1 MDIRDVR
8 WPGWEVVEEIG
19 SGSYGKVYKIRRT
32 LVNMVEYAALKIIT
46 IPRNATEIED
56 LIDEGYEK
64 SSITDHYK
72 KQKDD
77 IVREYE
83 LMARL
88 KGCPNIVH
96 AEDISIVRQPNYV
109 GWDIYIKME
118 LLTPLKK
125 TARNMQES
133 DIVKM
138 GMDICNALM
147 VCKKNNVIHRD
158 IKPANLFVSDTGV
171 YKLGDFGVAKT
182 AAKTQRGTYAG
193 TEQFMAPE
201 VFADKEYGTS
211 VDIYSLGLVMY
222 WLLNNRRF
230 PFVPQG
236 IVPVSEEEL
245 AKKRRLSGEALPDP
259 VSGSRELKNIVL
271 KACAFDPRARFES
284 AEAMYY
290 ALAGLGGTLGGNAST
305 PRTESVKVDQ
315 RFVDFDD
322 GFTIGTYGASTGRSD
337 ATVSGSTLRGT
348 PPVQESTVRE
358 KTVKQSFVK
367 KEEQKQSA
375 PKQEVP
381 KRKTTIPV
389 QSMDEAGNK
398 SKSAPKTQPTPRPHF
413 VKTNKTVKNNSIGK
427 KIAKVILGVAVV
439 ALAVLFFLRQSEKS
453 KLEGYM
459 ATQPGNYYYSIERVM
474 SDNGPATMDGHGFL
488 IDSGGIFDY
497 QSQDGVYVLYNYLGV
512 NTTEKNYSKRTYLG
526 NGLYVVKEVSDNIN
540 STGLL
545 TLEGELLIPTEAG
558 DIRELDNTD
567 RYLAVLYA
575 QETTGD
581 EREAV
586 LKDENDIPYS
596 GYIRLY
602 DVVNKKFL
610 DNIPEIRTMESIEAC
625 GDSVLI
631 KTDAGWSLYD
641 SNGQLLLELA
651 TGYISCGDG
660 IIVHSYDTD
669 DNGGCDT
676 DDVYD
681 SDGTLTYSSV
691 DISIFPLGEYLVAWK
706 DDEEYL
712 LLDSRGNVLNSDGF
726 SNYYPYDSHYIGT
739 RSGNRQGLLDATG
752 QELLPCIFRTI
763 DAESSYGIAKTI
775 FSEYLFG
782 PEGILMEI
790 KDSEDTYG
798 GLPLVQNGK
807 ALVINNLSF
816 SLEVGD
822 RYFLL
827 GEAMVKVKSETTG
840 LYCLYDLFTGKE
852 LLPQI
857 YESIDSAGD
866 YVYAEKDGVYEI
878 YKVTLNK

>member
-1 MDIRDVR
+1 MDIRDVK

-19 SGSYGKVYKIRRT
+19 SGSYGNVYKIRRT

-46 IPRNATEIED
+46 IPKSAAEIDD
-56 LIDEGYEK
+56 LIDEGYER
-64 SSITDHYK
+64 SSVTEHYK

-83 LMARL
+83 LMASL

-96 AEDISIVRQPNYV
+96 AEDISIVQQSNDV

-125 TARNMQES
+125 AARNMQES
-133 DIVKM
+133 DIIKM

-147 VCKKNNVIHRD
+147 ICKKNNVIHRD

-201 VFADKEYGTS
+201 VSAGKEYGTS

-271 KACAFDPRARFES
+271 KACAFEPRARYES

-290 ALAGLGGTLGGNAST
+290 ALAGLSGMASA

-315 RFVDFDD
+315 RFVDYDD
-322 GFTIGTYGASTGRSD
+322 GFTVGTYGANTNRSD

-348 PPVQESTVRE
+348 PPVQEAP
-358 KTVKQSFVK
+358 
-367 KEEQKQSA
+367 KQSA
-375 PKQEVP
+375 PKQETP
-381 KRKTTIPV
+381 KQSAPKKRVTVPV
-389 QSMDEAGNK
+389 QSMDQIFEEFIGGQKSQATPKPQLVRNNK
-398 SKSAPKTQPTPRPHF
+398 VRKKS
-413 VKTNKTVKNNSIGK
+413 SLGK
-427 KIAKVILGVAVV
+427 KIAKIILGIVVAV
-439 ALAVLFFLRQSEKS
+439 LAVLFIMKQSENS

-459 ATQPGNYYYSIERVM
+459 AYRSGNDFYSIEQVM
-474 SDNGPATMDGHGFL
+474 SENGPVTMEADKYITNHTGVY
-488 IDSGGIFDY
+488 SV
-497 QSQDGVYVLYNYLGV
+497 QDGGYTLYNYLGV
-512 NTTEKNYSKRTYLG
+512 NTTEKLYSSCVYLK
-526 NGLYVVKEVSDNIN
+526 NGLYIVKEVSDNIN

-545 TLEGELLIPTEAG
+545 TQDGELLIPTEAG
-558 DIRELDNTD
+558 GIQEIYNTD

-575 QETTGD
+575 QEINYD
-581 EREAV
+581 ERYVV
-586 LKDENDIPYS
+586 LTDENGVSYS

-602 DVVNKKFL
+602 DVVDKKFL
-610 DNIPEIRTMESIEAC
+610 DNIPEIRIMESVQSC
-625 GDSVLI
+625 GESVLI
-631 KTDAGWSLYD
+631 KTDAGWSLYN
-641 SNGQLLLELA
+641 SNGEVLLELT
-651 TGYISCGDG
+651 TGYIESGDG
-660 IIVHSYDTD
+660 IFVHAYDAE
-669 DNGGCDT
+669 DNGGT
-676 DDVYD
+676 DRYDVYD
-681 SDGTLTYSSV
+681 SNGTLTYSSTDFLLRPV
-691 DISIFPLGEYLVAWK
+691 GEYLEANNN
-706 DDEEYL
+706 EEIFL
-712 LLDSRGNVLNSDGF
+712 MNSQGNVLNSDDFG
-726 SNYYPYDSHYIGT
+726 SYDILSDSSYVRTWSQRGH
-739 RSGNRQGLLDATG
+739 RCGLLDATG
-752 QELLPCIFRTI
+752 QEMLPCIFDFVYTYSDSDDGESYYGR
-763 DAESSYGIAKTI
+763 AETM

-782 PEGILMEI
+782 PEGILLEI
-790 KDSEDTYG
+790 KNLDVTYPN
-798 GLPLVQNGK
+798 LFVKDGK
-807 ALVINNLSF
+807 AFVINNRSF

-822 RYFLL
+822 DYRCL
-827 GEAMVKVKSETTG
+827 GEAMVEVKSEATG
-840 LYCLYDLFTGKE
+840 LRGLYDLFTGQE

-857 YESIDSAGD
+857 YEDVNYAAG
-866 YVYAEKDGVYEI
+866 YVYAKKDGVYEV
-878 YKVTLNK
+878 YKVSLNR